1 MGVRYIKAKELSA
14 RWGVTPRRINQ
25 LCAEGKLV
33 GAYKEGRFWMIP
45 DDADRPDCLRENKSL
60 YVSES
65 SVVYNRRLP
74 CPVGI
79 TSYKEV
85 SDECYYVDKTL
96 LIKDIIDNHS
106 KVYLFT
112 RPRRFGKT
120 LTMDMVRTF
129 FEKTDADT
137 SVYFKNKKIW
147 REGALYKE
155 KQGRFPVIFLTF
167 KDAHQSTW
175 QDMYASLCFT
185 LRNEFL
191 RHIELTTSD
200 RLSDYDKKYLK
211 SILDGDASIIDYQFA
226 LGKLSAMLSR
236 HYEKNVIVIIDEYD
250 TPIQQGHI
258 FEYYDEVIGFMRNLL
273 SAVLKDNPALEL
285 GILTGILRIAKESLF
300 SGLNN
305 LVVNT
310 ILDDEYSKYF
320 GFTEEE
326 VSDMARYYG
335 VSDRLSEIKEWYD
348 GYMFGNTG
356 IYNPWS
362 VINYFNNKCVPKAF
376 WSRTSG
382 NEIIGE
388 LFNGA
393 DNTFADNLLGL
404 LQGNTVQAIVDTD
417 IIYPEI
423 NGDIDTIY
431 SFLLVAGYM
440 RVSEHIGSLYDNPIC
455 ALSIPNYEIKS
466 VFQKEI
472 IDRYNGIFTGALL
485 RNFEESIRTGNA
497 HLLTE
502 TLQKYL
508 LQSASVFDTAH
519 EDFYHGVVFGMLA
532 VLSDSY
538 YISSNRES
546 GEGRFD
552 IELQPKSRGG
562 QGYIMEFKACREA
575 ELEKMADSAV
585 VQIKQKGYTTNLEK
599 RGVAKIGMF
608 GVAFS
613 GKKVNVAYEEYSVKK
628 HRK

>member
-1 MGVRYIKAKELSA
+1 
-14 RWGVTPRRINQ
+14 
-25 LCAEGKLV
+25 
-33 GAYKEGRFWMIP
+33 
-45 DDADRPDCLRENKSL
+45 
-60 YVSES
+60 
-65 SVVYNRRLP
+65 
-74 CPVGI
+74 
-79 TSYKEV
+79 
-85 SDECYYVDKTL
+85 
-96 LIKDIIDNHS
+96 
-106 KVYLFT
+106 
-112 RPRRFGKT
+112 
-120 LTMDMVRTF
+120 MDMVRTF
-129 FEKTDADT
+129 FEKTDTDT

-155 KQGRFPVIFLTF
+155 KQGQYPVIFLTF

-191 RHIELTTSD
+191 RHIELTTSA

-211 SILDGDASIIDYQFA
+211 SILDDEATIIDYQFA
-226 LGKLSAMLSR
+226 LGKLSAMLSK
-236 HYEKNVIVIIDEYD
+236 HYGRNVIVIIDEYD

-258 FEYYDEVIGFMRNLL
+258 FGYYDEVIGFMRNLL
-273 SAVLKDNPALEL
+273 SAVLKDNPSLEL

-310 ILDDEYSKYF
+310 ILDDEYSQYF

-326 VSDMARYYG
+326 VSAMAQYYG
-335 VSDRLSEIKEWYD
+335 VSDRLGEIKEWYD
-348 GYMFGNTG
+348 GYMFGRTG

-388 LFNGA
+388 LFNSA
-393 DNTFADNLLGL
+393 DTTFADNLLRL
-404 LQGNTVQAIVDTD
+404 LQGSTVQAIVDTD

-431 SFLLVAGYM
+431 SFLLVAGYL

-472 IDRYNGIFTGALL
+472 IDRYNGIFTGVLL

-628 HRK
+628 HSK

>member
-1 MGVRYIKAKELSA
+1 M
-14 RWGVTPRRINQ
+14 
-25 LCAEGKLV
+25 
-33 GAYKEGRFWMIP
+33 
-45 DDADRPDCLRENKSL
+45 
-60 YVSES
+60 
-65 SVVYNRRLP
+65 
-74 CPVGI
+74 
-79 TSYKEV
+79 
-85 SDECYYVDKTL
+85 
-96 LIKDIIDNHS
+96 
-106 KVYLFT
+106 
-112 RPRRFGKT
+112 
-120 LTMDMVRTF
+120 
-129 FEKTDADT
+129 
-137 SVYFKNKKIW
+137 
-147 REGALYKE
+147 
-155 KQGRFPVIFLTF
+155 IFLTF

-191 RHIELTTSD
+191 RHIELTTSA

-211 SILDGDASIIDYQFA
+211 SILDDEATIIDYQFA
-226 LGKLSAMLSR
+226 LGKLSAMLSK
-236 HYEKNVIVIIDEYD
+236 HYGRNVIVIIDEYD

-258 FEYYDEVIGFMRNLL
+258 FGYYDEVIGFMRNLL
-273 SAVLKDNPALEL
+273 SAVLKDNPSLEL

-310 ILDDEYSKYF
+310 ILDDEYSQYF

-326 VSDMARYYG
+326 VSAMAQYYG
-335 VSDRLSEIKEWYD
+335 VSDRLGEIKEWYD
-348 GYMFGNTG
+348 GYMFGRTG

-388 LFNGA
+388 LFNSA
-393 DNTFADNLLGL
+393 DTTFADNLLRL
-404 LQGNTVQAIVDTD
+404 LQGSTVQAIVDTD

-431 SFLLVAGYM
+431 SFLLVAGYL

-552 IELQPKSRGG
+552 IELQPKSCGG

-575 ELEKMADSAV
+575 ELEKMAGSAV

-613 GKKVNVAYEEYSVKK
+613 GKKVNVAYEEYIVKK